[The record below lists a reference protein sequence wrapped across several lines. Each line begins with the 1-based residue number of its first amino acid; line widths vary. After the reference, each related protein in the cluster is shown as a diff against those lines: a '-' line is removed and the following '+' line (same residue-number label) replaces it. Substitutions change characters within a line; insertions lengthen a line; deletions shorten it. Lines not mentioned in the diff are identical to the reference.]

1 MSDNQKWEIIHGD
14 ALKVLSGFAPGTF
27 DAVITDPPYASGG
40 RTQSEKNKSTARKY
54 SSMGENAPPP
64 FDGDA
69 KDQRSW
75 TRWAAEWLYEARK
88 ASKPGAPVCMFID
101 WRQLPAATDALQWA
115 GWIWRGTAVWDKGNS
130 RPQKGRFRQQAE
142 YIVWGSNGDMP
153 ISRPVP

>member
-1 MSDNQKWEIIHGD
+1 MSDNQKWSILQGD
-14 ALKVLSGFAPGTF
+14 ALKVLGTFAPNTF

-40 RTQSEKNKSTARKY
+40 RTQTEKNKSTARKY

-88 ASKPGAPVCMFID
+88 VCKSISSGAPTAICPSAVRSRVCRGCSNTAIP
-101 WRQLPAATDALQWA
+101 RAAS
-115 GWIWRGTAVWDKGNS
+115 I
-130 RPQKGRFRQQAE
+130 
-142 YIVWGSNGDMP
+142 
-153 ISRPVP
+153 